1 MSQYR
6 KLTWRHQILRSFRLL
21 LEDYGGVAELDQIKK
36 IVLIR
41 QHELASSKN
50 FLTIS
55 KSDERN
61 LRVEASTLDELLDNL
76 PEERW

>member
-6 KLTWRHQILRSFRLL
+6 KLTWRHQILRSLRLL

-41 QHELASSKN
+41 QYELANSKQI
-50 FLTIS
+50 LTVS
-55 KSDERN
+55 KSVEKN
-61 LRVEASTLDELLDNL
+61 LRFEASTLDELLDNL
-76 PEERW
+76 PEER